1 MRQLSRSVELMFIFD
16 LLVFTIL
23 TYCFS
28 SMYCNQKVSILATVV
43 VTVVGLFS
51 LFLKGQYKVREHN
64 LTAWNAY
71 RLLEGVVFANIPAGI
86 LLFFFVPKLVLVK
99 FLGLNILIVFVI
111 LALYRIAF
119 RYYLFEIK
127 KVKNILI
134 YGADDKAK
142 LLIDVIKN
150 KYALK
155 MNVVGVVKSAIANKT
170 WLEIASK
177 EYGFDIS
184 EDTINKFKL
193 KNEEESKFSC
203 ENITLFEDGKQLYN
217 ICEEN
222 NVDIVIF
229 TDKTGMAVV
238 TPENTKIYL
247 MSEFYE
253 MATGKFYIDKE
264 NVFNLTL
271 ETRKREQN
279 GCYDIFKRY
288 FDVVSALIILIVTL
302 PITALTALVVF
313 LTDGKSPIYTQDRV
327 GKDNKVF
334 KCYKLRTMYSN
345 DYKPK
350 DNGLGYAENQE
361 VDDRVIPFCKFVRKA
376 RFDEIPQMINILKG
390 EMSIIGPRTE
400 WKDVVDIY
408 KKEISFY
415 SARTLINTGWT
426 GWAQINQGHCI
437 QTDDIVEKLQYDL
450 YYIKYRNVLWDLCIL
465 VKAVFLALGGRHK

>member
-1 MRQLSRSVELMFIFD
+1 MKQLSRSVGLMFIFD
-16 LLVFTIL
+16 LLVFAISTYCFANMFCSFKITIL
-23 TYCFS
+23 T
-28 SMYCNQKVSILATVV
+28 VAL

-51 LFLKGQYKVREHN
+51 LFLKGQYKIREHN
-64 LTAWNAY
+64 VTVWNAY
-71 RLLEGVVFANIPAGI
+71 RLFEGVVFANIPAGI
-86 LLFFFVPKLVLVK
+86 LLLFFVTKLVLVK
-99 FLGLNILIVFVI
+99 FLAINILTIFVFLIV
-111 LALYRIAF
+111 YRICF
-119 RYYLFEIK
+119 NYYLFEIK
-127 KVKNILI
+127 KVKNILV
-134 YGADDKAK
+134 YGANDKAK
-142 LLIDVIKN
+142 LIIDVIKN

-155 MNVVGVVKSAIANKT
+155 MNVVGVVKSAIADKT

-177 EYGFDIS
+177 EYGFEIS
-184 EDTINKFKL
+184 EDTINEFNL
-193 KNEEESKFSC
+193 KNEEENKFSY
-203 ENITLFEDGKQLYN
+203 ENVTLFDDGKHLYK

-229 TDKTGMAVV
+229 TDKTGMAVAI
-238 TPENTKIYL
+238 PENTKIYL

-253 MATGKFYIDKE
+253 MATNKFYIDKE

-288 FDVVSALIILIVTL
+288 FDIISALIILVVTL

-350 DNGLGYAENQE
+350 NNGLGYAQNQD
-361 VDDRVIPFCKFVRKA
+361 VDDRVIPFCRFVRKA

-408 KKEISFY
+408 KKEIPFY

-437 QTDDIVEKLQYDL
+437 QTDDITEKLQYDL
-450 YYIKYRNVLWDLCIL
+450 YYIKHRNLIWDLCIL